1 MKIKELVR
9 LIGIYERVRVINSQ
23 FDEVEVSMAKDLS
36 PEALDRK
43 IKAIYADKSTVSII
57 IE

>member
-1 MKIKELVR
+1 MKIKELVK

-36 PEALDRK
+36 SEALEQK